1 MEDESELLS
10 AYRNKMENAT
20 KLTGDQE
27 RELAMRIEAGL
38 FAEEEMR
45 IDQNIDEQRK
55 RELAWLIKEGK
66 RAKYELIEANL
77 FRVHEIA
84 TKYEDKGLSLMQ
96 LIQEGNLGLIRAVEK
111 FDYTF
116 EKPFKQ
122 YAFYWIRAS
131 ITRALKGTSRSFRIP
146 VHIVESVNKVSR
158 VRGQMLVD
166 LGREPTLDELAH
178 KLDMTPEK
186 VIEIQK
192 FGNEPISVSTS
203 PGEEEED
210 LDFKSLIAN
219 TEAVAPQE
227 SVDFSLLQEQLTQ
240 VIGSLTERE
249 AGVISSRFGLIDGE
263 PKTLDEIGE
272 IYGVT
277 RERIRQIEYKF
288 LNKLR
293 HPSLSQTLRDYLD

>member
-10 AYRNKMENAT
+10 AYRNKMENAM

-38 FAEEEMR
+38 FAGEEMG

-55 RELAWLIKEGK
+55 RELAWLIKEGN
-66 RAKYELIEANL
+66 RAKNELIEANL

-122 YAFYWIRAS
+122 YAFYWIRPS

-178 KLDMTPEK
+178 ELDMTSEK
-186 VIEIQK
+186 VTEIQK
-192 FGNEPISVSTS
+192 YGKELISVITS
-203 PGEEEED
+203 PGEEED

-277 RERIRQIEYKF
+277 REHIRRI
-288 LNKLR
+288 
-293 HPSLSQTLRDYLD
+293 

>member
-1 MEDESELLS
+1 
-10 AYRNKMENAT
+10 
-20 KLTGDQE
+20 
-27 RELAMRIEAGL
+27 MRIEAGL

-55 RELAWLIKEGK
+55 HELAWLIKEGNL
-66 RAKYELIEANL
+66 AKYELIEANL

-178 KLDMTPEK
+178 ELDMTSEK
-186 VIEIQK
+186 VTEIQK
-192 FGNEPISVSTS
+192 YGKEPISVSTS
-203 PGEEEED
+203 PGEEED

-240 VIGSLTERE
+240 VIGSFTERE

-277 RERIRQIEYKF
+277 RERIRQIEDKV
-288 LNKLR
+288 LKKLR
-293 HPSLSQTLRDYLD
+293 HPSRSQTLRDYLD

>member
-38 FAEEEMR
+38 FAGEEMG

-55 RELAWLIKEGK
+55 RELAWLIKEGN
-66 RAKYELIEANL
+66 RAKNELIEANL

-166 LGREPTLDELAH
+166 LGREPTLDELADE
-178 KLDMTPEK
+178 LDMTSEK
-186 VIEIQK
+186 VTEIQK
-192 FGNEPISVSTS
+192 YGKELISVSTS
-203 PGEEEED
+203 PGEEED

-277 RERIRQIEYKF
+277 REHIRRIEDKVLR
-288 LNKLR
+288 KLR
-293 HPSLSQTLRDYLD
+293 HFSRYQTLRDYLD

>member
-1 MEDESELLS
+1 MHLNFQS
-10 AYRNKMENAT
+10 NKFSSFIKA
-20 KLTGDQE
+20 
-27 RELAMRIEAGL
+27 RYCIEIFVL
-38 FAEEEMR
+38 
-45 IDQNIDEQRK
+45 
-55 RELAWLIKEGK
+55 
-66 RAKYELIEANL
+66 
-77 FRVHEIA
+77 
-84 TKYEDKGLSLMQ
+84 
-96 LIQEGNLGLIRAVEK
+96 
-111 FDYTF
+111 
-116 EKPFKQ
+116 KQ

-178 KLDMTPEK
+178 ELDMTPDK
-186 VIEIQK
+186 VTEIQK
-192 FGNEPISVSTS
+192 YGKEPISVSTS
-203 PGEEEED
+203 PGEEED

-249 AGVISSRFGLIDGE
+249 AGVISSRFGLFDGE

-277 RERIRQIEYKF
+277 RERIRQIEDKV
-288 LNKLR
+288 LKKLR
-293 HPSLSQTLRDYLD
+293 HPSRSQTLRDYLD